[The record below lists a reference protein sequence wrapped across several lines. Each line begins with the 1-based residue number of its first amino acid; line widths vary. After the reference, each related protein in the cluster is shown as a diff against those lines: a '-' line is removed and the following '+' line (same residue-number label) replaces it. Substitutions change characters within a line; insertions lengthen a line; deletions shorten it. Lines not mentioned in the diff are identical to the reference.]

1 VQIGDVSYTLL
12 WFPFKYW
19 LYKAVIG
26 CMAQVA
32 CLSELETLS
41 SNPSTANKKTPGVV
55 CVSGELGVWRCPNCL
70 GDSPL
75 LSSPVLSS
83 PLLFSLFFL
92 TRASYCGHGMPPDH
106 TIPHCSAC
114 PGLSPATLW
123 GDGLSCPSHGG
134 RGPFGV
140 YSRDVSHLD

>member
-1 VQIGDVSYTLL
+1 
-12 WFPFKYW
+12 
-19 LYKAVIG
+19 
-26 CMAQVA
+26 MAQVA

-123 GDGLSCPSHGG
+123 GDGLSCPSHIPMVEEGHLG
-134 RGPFGV
+134 CTAGMSHIWIKDPATA
-140 YSRDVSHLD
+140 SHLYALRSLSD